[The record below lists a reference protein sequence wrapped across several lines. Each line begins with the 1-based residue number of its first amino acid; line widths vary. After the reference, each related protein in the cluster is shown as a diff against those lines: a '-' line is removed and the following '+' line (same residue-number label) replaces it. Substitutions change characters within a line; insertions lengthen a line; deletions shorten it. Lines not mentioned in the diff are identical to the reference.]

1 MNSLKE
7 VFGAMQSRDHEKVA
21 QARVAQGLPAQPD
34 LSRADPDLIKQ
45 AQDYDSIGRTLAHHV
60 FADMVK
66 QAVDEAMPGA
76 SEGDKKSAFEE
87 AMAEAMSG
95 GKKDKKE
102 GADEEDDR
110 EYEERKPS
118 SGDEEKKDGEEKTS
132 AAKLKAKKKK
142 ILAKMAQDPQYVARL
157 VAKYQGR

>member
-7 VFGAMQSRDHEKVA
+7 VFSAVTARDHEKVA
-21 QARVAQGLPAQPD
+21 QVRVAQGLPAQPD
-34 LSRADPDLIKQ
+34 LSHTDPDLIKQ

-66 QAVDEAMPGA
+66 QAVDEAMPDA

-95 GKKDKKE
+95 KKAKKE
-102 GADEEDDR
+102 GEDES

-157 VAKYQGR
+157 VAKYQG

>member
-21 QARVAQGLPAQPD
+21 QVRAAQGLPAQPD
-34 LSRADPDLIKQ
+34 ISHADPDLIKQ
-45 AQDYDSIGRTLAHHV
+45 AQDYDAIGRTLAHHV

-95 GKKDKKE
+95 KKAKKE
-102 GADEEDDR
+102 GEDES

-118 SGDEEKKDGEEKTS
+118 EGDEEKKDGEEKTS
-132 AAKLKAKKKK
+132 AAKMKAKKKK